1 MRFQRAALALS
12 GLLAG
17 AVPALAETPGERAG
31 RQAVVNERIFGDTHE
46 PWPER
51 RTAFPGGVTG
61 LADLTYS
68 TIPGHRPLQL
78 DLYLPPQGGGPR
90 PLLIYVHGGGW
101 MGGGRRL
108 SAAFGNWPEVLASVA
123 AEGFVVASI
132 SYRFAGEAP
141 FPAAIHDTKNAVRWL
156 RASAPRF
163 GIDGARVG
171 IWGASAGGQ
180 LAALVATSC
189 GVEALAPPVVAPRLN
204 PNVEQP
210 AVPPP
215 DMAAQS
221 DCVQAAATWYGVFDF
236 ATLNR
241 PEPGAANVREHPYLG
256 CGAARCTEERLRAPS
271 PVSYVRQGASPFL
284 VIHGDADRTVA
295 VAQSTAFQAK
305 LQEAGIASEF
315 VVLPGIDHSFIGRS
329 AEETRETSRRM
340 LARTVDF
347 FATTLGAGR

>member
-1 MRFQRAALALS
+1 MTCRRMAMALAAL
-12 GLLAG
+12 LAT
-17 AVPALAETPGERAG
+17 AVPAMAETPGERAG

-68 TIPGHRPLQL
+68 TVPGYRPLQL
-78 DLYLPPQGGGPR
+78 DLYLPAQGSGPR

-108 SAAFGNWPEVLASVA
+108 SAAFANWPGVLASIA

-132 SYRFAGEAP
+132 SYRLAGEAP
-141 FPAAIHDTKNAVRWL
+141 FPAAIHDTKNAIRWL
-156 RASAPRF
+156 RASAERF

-180 LAALVATSC
+180 LAALAATSC
-189 GVEALAPPVVAPRLN
+189 GVEALAPPIIAPRLN

-210 AVPPP
+210 VVPPP
-215 DMAAQS
+215 NLAAQS
-221 DCVQAAATWYGVFDF
+221 DCVQAAAIWYGVFDF
-236 ATLNR
+236 TMLNR
-241 PEPGAANVREHPYLG
+241 PEPGASSVQEHPYLG
-256 CGAARCTEERLRAPS
+256 CGAGRCPEERLRAPS
-271 PVSYVRQGASPFL
+271 PAAYVQRGAPPFL

-295 VAQSTAFQAK
+295 VAQSRTFHAK
-305 LQEAGIASEF
+305 LQEAGIAAEL
-315 VVLPGIDHSFIGRS
+315 VVLPGIDHSYIGRS